1 MQNGKQGIPGWRTRG
16 LRACLLKEGGVLV
29 QGEVCQKGHLE
40 PHSEEDLAKRLALIA
55 KMTAQRFARFL
66 D

>member
-1 MQNGKQGIPGWRTRG
+1 M
-16 LRACLLKEGGVLV
+16 